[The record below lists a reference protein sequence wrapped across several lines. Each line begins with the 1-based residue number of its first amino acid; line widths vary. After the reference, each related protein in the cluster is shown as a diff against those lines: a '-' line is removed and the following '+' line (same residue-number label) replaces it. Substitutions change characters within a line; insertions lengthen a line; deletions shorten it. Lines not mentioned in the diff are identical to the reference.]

1 MHRVPGQSDQFAIPQ
16 SSVQPQSKANIEP
29 GLMLLEIIEYLLD
42 LDFAQ
47 HLMLNASGGNFDL
60 HLLQSN
66 IMRLHTPQQS
76 ND

>member
-1 MHRVPGQSDQFAIPQ
+1 
-16 SSVQPQSKANIEP
+16 
-29 GLMLLEIIEYLLD
+29 MLLEIIEYLLD